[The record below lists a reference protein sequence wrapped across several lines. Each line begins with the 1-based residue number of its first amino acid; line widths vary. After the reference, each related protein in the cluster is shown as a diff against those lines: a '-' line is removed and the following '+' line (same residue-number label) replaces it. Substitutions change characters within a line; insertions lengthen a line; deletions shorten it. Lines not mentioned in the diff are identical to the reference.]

1 MTSLLSRFI
10 ARAARYLYLRRH
22 EKLWDGVP
30 LDPIAVSNLCVE
42 LDSRQVGLRMYH
54 GESDKPMVI
63 YAHGGGFVVGNLETH
78 DRFCRALSLNSGC
91 SLISID
97 YRLAPEHTFPAAHT
111 MIVWLRPNGY
121 STTWIIS
128 PLTTACSSSR
138 AIALAET
145 LPLPRH
151 WRFRNATASPAV
163 WRSIPP
169 PSITSVIYPPIP
181 STPKRVLCQRDTCDG
196 SAIPT

>member
-1 MTSLLSRFI
+1 MTSLLNRFI

-22 EKLWDGVP
+22 QKLWDGVP
-30 LDPIAVSNLCVE
+30 LDPVAVSNLCVE
-42 LDSRQVGLRMYH
+42 LDGRQVGLRMYH
-54 GESDKPMVI
+54 GNADKPMVI

-78 DRFCRALSLNSGC
+78 DRFCRALSLIAAVALFRSTTGLPQSTSSPQRMTTAWKQRSG
-91 SLISID
+91 S
-97 YRLAPEHTFPAAHT
+97 
-111 MIVWLRPNGY
+111 

-145 LPLPRH
+145 LPSPRH

-169 PSITSVIYPPIP
+169 LSITSVIYPPTP
-181 STPKRVLCQRDTCDG
+181 STLKRVLCQRDTCDG
-196 SAIPT
+196 SAIPI